1 MSDAPFRGQRG
12 LLQKSCK
19 MPCRLE
25 LNSAGLL
32 RGAYAGAA
40 GCLRHGPPPTPHER
54 QRDAP
59 PGPPTV
65 WERDAPPGPPPVR
78 RSSPHTSSITAF
90 RQDQFRPRRAR
101 TCREPLAHQGGDPPR
116 PGQVGALS
124 RQRISPPS
132 LTMSARVASS
142 RHRDAILA
150 SSGGALVL
158 QRRGTRRQ
166 LQPSF

>member
-19 MPCRLE
+19 MPCLLE
-25 LNSAGLL
+25 MNSAGLL

-78 RSSPHTSSITAF
+78 RNFAAYVQYNCFPTGPISSPPRAYVPRTPCASGWRPAATGAGGSIVQAADLSAFANHDNVSS
-90 RQDQFRPRRAR
+90 
-101 TCREPLAHQGGDPPR
+101 
-116 PGQVGALS
+116 
-124 RQRISPPS
+124 
-132 LTMSARVASS
+132 
-142 RHRDAILA
+142 
-150 SSGGALVL
+150 
-158 QRRGTRRQ
+158 
-166 LQPSF
+166 